1 MGALSQVESFL
12 SENPHYR
19 DIVKSCQ
26 PDSGALE
33 GIKDRFTGLSL
44 KVFFGDWCPDCRA
57 HMPTFLA
64 AILELGEDDFEL
76 EFIEMNRQ
84 MSDGLNKAA
93 QHEVMAIPTFIFFK
107 DGAEIGRIIE
117 RPKESMGKDMA
128 LILSEN

>member
-1 MGALSQVESFL
+1 MGALSQVEAFL

-19 DIVKSCQ
+19 DIVESCL

-33 GIKDRFTGLSL
+33 GIKDRLSGLNV

-64 AILELGEDDFEL
+64 AVLELGVDDYEV

-93 QHEVMAIPTFIFFK
+93 EHNVMAIPTFIFFR
-107 DGAEIGRIIE
+107 GELEIGRIIE
-117 RPKESMGKDMA
+117 RPKESMEKDMA
-128 LILSEN
+128 EILGGS